1 MASHPDKNGS
11 DPESGERFKE
21 LLEAKETLTDAGR
34 RRKYDCWLSAGLG
47 MGWDEWQRIFAG
59 KKQPV
64 FHWAVNKDRNEGRM
78 IGDGE
83 GKEEKG
89 AKAGLDEFRR
99 AGASET
105 LGRFRNYGI

>member
-1 MASHPDKNGS
+1 LASHPDKNGS

-21 LLEAKETLTDAGR
+21 LLEAK
-34 RRKYDCWLSAGLG
+34 RKYDCWLSAGLG

-59 KKQPV
+59 RKQPV
-64 FHWAVNKDRNEGRM
+64 FHWAMNKGRNEGRM

-83 GKEEKG
+83 GKAEKE
-89 AKAGLDEFRR
+89 AKAGLDEFRK

-105 LGRFRNYGI
+105 LELFRNYGI